1 MVRNVVVD
9 NYESVPRPV
18 LAYGNDY
25 PPSHE
30 IAPHSHRRSQLLHA
44 ATGMMLVEAGDDAW
58 VVPPERAV
66 WIPAGTVHQVQ
77 TIGAVATRGLL
88 VESGAWSGMPAGCE
102 VLEVS
107 PLLDALL
114 REAVDMPPEYE
125 PASRD
130 GLIVA
135 LLEEEVRRAPVL
147 SFSLTFP
154 KQPAL
159 ARRCRAFIEDP
170 SVHETT
176 DDWAEALR
184 MSRRTFTRLF
194 RAETGMSFGEWRQQA
209 CLFAALPRL
218 AAGESV
224 TGLALD
230 LGYESPAAFTSMFKR
245 VLGAPPSRYMRPDQ
259 SSGA

>member
-9 NYESVPRPV
+9 QYESVPRPV

-30 IAPHSHRRSQLLHA
+30 IAPHTHRRSQLLHA
-44 ATGMMLVEAGDDAW
+44 STGMMLVEAGDDAW

-66 WIPAGTVHQVQ
+66 WIPARTRHQVR

-88 VESGAWSGMPAGCE
+88 VEPDAWHGMPATCE

-107 PLLDALL
+107 PLMDALL
-114 REAVDMPPEYE
+114 REAVDMPPEYD
-125 PASRD
+125 PAGRD
-130 GLIVA
+130 GLIMA
-135 LLEEEVRRAPVL
+135 LLEEEVRRAPL
-147 SFSLTFP
+147 LAFSLTFP
-154 KQPAL
+154 RHPAL
-159 ARRCRAFIEDP
+159 GRRCRAFIEDP
-170 SVHETT
+170 SPHETI
-176 DDWAEALR
+176 DAWCAALG

-194 RAETGMSFGEWRQQA
+194 RAETGMSFGEWRQHA

-218 AAGESV
+218 AAGEAV

-230 LGYESPAAFTSMFKR
+230 LGYDSPAAFTSMFKR
-245 VLGAPPSRYMRPDQ
+245 LLGAPPSRYLRSEP
-259 SSGA
+259 GG